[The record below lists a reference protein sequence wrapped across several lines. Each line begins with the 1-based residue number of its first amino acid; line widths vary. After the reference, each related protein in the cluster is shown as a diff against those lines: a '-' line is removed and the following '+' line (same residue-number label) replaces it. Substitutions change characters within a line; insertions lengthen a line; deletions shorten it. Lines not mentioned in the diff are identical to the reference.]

1 MLTISNEEL
10 QLPLHIKVLGCR
22 LIPNKQI
29 STYDLASES
38 RKQKLKLHAY
48 IMADK
53 IVSVSLGRQ

>member
-10 QLPLHIKVLGCR
+10 QLLLHIKILGCR

-29 STYDLASES
+29 STYEMASAS
-38 RKQKLKLHAY
+38 RKQKLKLRAY
-48 IMADK
+48 IMAEK